1 MRCKYLVGVT
11 VLSVAW
17 IGSSLLAQERDT
29 KRPKRVLLIDQIDEL
44 GRTIFDGLLSPFSD
58 DVRRRPPADTS
69 GRPTRYAN
77 RSSLVRGDNEKG
89 GKPSSTAS
97 GHGSKKSTPET
108 PSASRSNHWRDLGH
122 TLISPGESETLVPGY
137 ISTAKKDATAPVLKD
152 STPAPGAS
160 AKHSGSDPAT
170 RKLHER
176 LMVLRESA
184 FGDTSESGAD
194 ADSGPETKT
203 GPGPGPETVSR
214 PSIRQ
219 PTPNESTPHRPHVG
233 GHTTAGQPT
242 AHTHEATS
250 GHAREATSGEPT
262 VRQPTLAGGA
272 IRRAKVAREDQAEV
286 ALGNEPMA
294 ASNNPIEEEE
304 KEEDSPTRPLAG
316 DVAQQQGP
324 AGGLDGDDVLMT
336 HGSPA
341 LDVRTVGPRRI
352 TVGKP
357 ASFVVS
363 ISNSAPVAADQV
375 VVTIDLPPW
384 ADVVGAEPSTGT
396 TGWAEPVGSSK
407 PFQWVVGRL
416 VAEGRED
423 LILDIVPRKS
433 LPFDLAVKWDY
444 KPVTSQA
451 AIEVQEP
458 KLEITLDG
466 PREIL
471 YGAKEVY
478 RLELYNSGT
487 GDAENVELSLVA
499 VGAGKNRP
507 ATHTVGLVEAGTRK
521 AVEVELTARQTGGL
535 TVRVEAR
542 GDGGVEARLLEEIVV
557 VKPELEVQIEAPA
570 VQYLNAVVE
579 YKIRVSNSGTAS
591 AKGVTITAAIPTG
604 AKHES
609 SAPGGVLGTGASEVT
624 WTLDSLAPGAEK
636 SFTLSCTLEQPGA
649 RHLKVR
655 TAAEGDLRASS
666 QATTIVETMPDLVL
680 DVKDPV
686 GPIPVGT
693 EATYRVA
700 IRNRGT
706 QTALGVEVVAYFSR
720 GIEPTAAQGGR
731 HRIGSGQVVFEPIV
745 SLGVGEERTLE
756 IQARAETAGNHICR
770 VEVHCKASGIRLVSE
785 EMTHFYA
792 GRGQPQHAELDGPKP
807 ADDVVR
813 TAESQ
818 PSVEEGDRT
827 R

>member
-69 GRPTRYAN
+69 GRPARYAN

-89 GKPSSTAS
+89 SKPSSTAS

-137 ISTAKKDATAPVLKD
+137 ISTAKRDATAPVLKD
-152 STPAPGAS
+152 PTPAPGAS
-160 AKHSGSDPAT
+160 AKRSGSDPTT

-184 FGDTSESGAD
+184 FGDASESGAD
-194 ADSGPETKT
+194 ADSGAET
-203 GPGPGPETVSR
+203 GPGPETVSR

-219 PTPNESTPHRPHVG
+219 PTPNESTAHRPHVG

-242 AHTHEATS
+242 VHTHEATSGHTHEATS
-250 GHAREATSGEPT
+250 GHAYEATSGEPT

-272 IRRAKVAREDQAEV
+272 IRRAKIVSGAKVAREDQAEV

-294 ASNNPIEEEE
+294 AASSPIEEE
-304 KEEDSPTRPLAG
+304 KEEEEDSPTQPLAG

-396 TGWAEPVGSSK
+396 TGWAEPVGSSR

-444 KPVTSQA
+444 KPVTSQT

-499 VGAGKNRP
+499 VGAGNNRP

-579 YKIRVSNSGTAS
+579 YKIRVSNSGTAP

-604 AKHES
+604 AKHKS
-609 SAPGGVLGTGASEVT
+609 SDPGGVLGTGASEVT

-636 SFTLSCTLEQPGA
+636 SFTLSCTLEQPGD

-666 QATTIVETMPDLVL
+666 QATTIVETMPDRKSTRLNSSH
-680 DVKDPV
+680 
-686 GPIPVGT
+686 IP
-693 EATYRVA
+693 
-700 IRNRGT
+700 
-706 QTALGVEVVAYFSR
+706 LSR
-720 GIEPTAAQGGR
+720 
-731 HRIGSGQVVFEPIV
+731 
-745 SLGVGEERTLE
+745 
-756 IQARAETAGNHICR
+756 
-770 VEVHCKASGIRLVSE
+770 
-785 EMTHFYA
+785 M
-792 GRGQPQHAELDGPKP
+792 
-807 ADDVVR
+807 
-813 TAESQ
+813 
-818 PSVEEGDRT
+818 PSSA
-827 R
+827 